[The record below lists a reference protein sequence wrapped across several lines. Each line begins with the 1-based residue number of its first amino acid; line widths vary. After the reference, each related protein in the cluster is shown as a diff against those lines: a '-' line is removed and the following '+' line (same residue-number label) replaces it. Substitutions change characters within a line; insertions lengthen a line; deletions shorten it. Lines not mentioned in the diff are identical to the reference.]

1 MRLVLNV
8 DDDYDVFGFAE
19 TGRIVKEAGFDAI
32 DRGLF
37 DMKDPSHALNGPK
50 WQEAADEMKNAYLAH
65 DLPIVQTH
73 APFKFAGMEDP
84 TVFKDQIYPIIVRSI
99 EVSAALGAKCVVV
112 HPLHHIPY
120 YENRDKLF
128 DMNMQFYRSL
138 IPVAKSNGIK
148 IAVENMFQRDKLR
161 GNYVIDSTCSRPDE
175 FCKYIDTLDS
185 EYIVACLDIG
195 HTTLISG
202 NADASEFIRILGR
215 ERLQT
220 LHIHDNDLKNDRHV
234 IPFSGKVDWYQVA
247 KALGEIDYTGDWV
260 YECLMNRCVNK
271 LTPSM
276 YPVVLDYM
284 VKIGRHLIDEV
295 EKNRKI

>member
-8 DDDYDVFGFAE
+8 DDDYDVFGFSE
-19 TGRIVKEAGFDAI
+19 TARMVKAAGFDAI

-37 DMKDPSHALNGPK
+37 DMKNLEHPLNGSS
-50 WQEAADEMKNAYLAH
+50 WMAAAEELKNTFLAQG
-65 DLPIVQTH
+65 LPIVQTH
-73 APFKFAGMEDP
+73 APFKFPGMEDP
-84 TVFKDQIYPIIVRSI
+84 AVLREQFYPMVVRAI

-148 IAVENMFQRDKLR
+148 IAVENMFQRDKVR

-175 FCKYIDTLDS
+175 FCRYVDTLDS
-185 EYIVACLDIG
+185 EHIVACLDIG

-202 NADASEFIRILGR
+202 NADTSEFIRILGH

-220 LHIHDNDLKNDRHV
+220 LHVHDNDFKNDRHV
-234 IPFSGKVDWYQVA
+234 IPFSGKVDWYQVT
-247 KALGEIDYTGDWV
+247 KALGEINYSGDFV
-260 YECLMNRCVNK
+260 YECLIKRCINQ
-271 LTPSM
+271 LTPQM
-276 YPVVLDYM
+276 YPVILEYM
-284 VKIGRHLIDEV
+284 AKIGRHLIDEV
-295 EKNRKI
+295 EKNRLR